1 MLPLAIWSVT
11 AVAWSVIA
19 NLVVGDLGY
28 APRNLLLT
36 TGLLLL
42 AYLVGWNRADI
53 GFDGAMVQRGLRWG
67 LAATAAIGTVV
78 LAAFFL
84 ATEVP
89 ALSGLLSDDRAALSS
104 GSLVAAVAWKI
115 PIGTVLFEEVLFRGV
130 LLKAAMRRHRT
141 TVAVALTSVVFG
153 LWHIAPTIVGL
164 QANGVAPGSPGGI
177 GAIVGTVAVTTVAG
191 VAFSWLRLRT
201 GSLVAPV
208 LAHWATNAFGLLAAA
223 AMAA

>member
-11 AVAWSVIA
+11 AVGWSVIA

-36 TGLLLL
+36 TGLLLI
-42 AYLVGWNRADI
+42 AYLVGWRRADI
-53 GFDGAMVQRGLRWG
+53 GLDGAAVRRGLQWG
-67 LAATAAIGTVV
+67 VVTAAVIGGVVFAAFLLAA
-78 LAAFFL
+78 
-84 ATEVP
+84 EVP
-89 ALSGLLSDDRAALSS
+89 ALSGLLSDDRAALSA

-130 LLKAAMRRHRT
+130 LLRAAMRRHRT

-153 LWHIAPTIVGL
+153 LWHVAPTIVGL
-164 QANGVAPGSPGGI
+164 QANGVDPGSLGGI
-177 GAIVGTVAVTTVAG
+177 GAIVGTVAVTSVAG
-191 VAFSWLRLRT
+191 AAFAWLRLRT
-201 GSLVAPV
+201 GSLLAPM
-208 LAHWATNAFGLLAAA
+208 LAHWAINAFGLLAAA

>member
-1 MLPLAIWSVT
+1 MLPLALWSSAVVTWSV
-11 AVAWSVIA
+11 VA

-36 TGLLLL
+36 VGLLLI
-42 AYLVGWNRADI
+42 AYLVGWGRADI
-53 GFDGAMVQRGLRWG
+53 GLDGAMVRRGLRWG
-67 LAATAAIGTVV
+67 AIAAAAIGTVV

-104 GSLVAAVAWKI
+104 GSLFTAVAWKI

-153 LWHIAPTIVGL
+153 LWHVAPTIVGL
-164 QANGVAPGSPGGI
+164 QANGVAPGSLAGV
-177 GAIVGTVAVTTVAG
+177 GAIVGTVAITTVAG

-201 GSLVAPV
+201 GSLLAPM

>member
-1 MLPLAIWSVT
+1 MLPLALWSV
-11 AVAWSVIA
+11 AALAWSMIA

-36 TGLLLL
+36 LGLLLL
-42 AYLVGWNRADI
+42 AYLVGWSRTDI
-53 GFDGAMVQRGLRWG
+53 GLDGAAVRRGLQQG
-67 LAATAAIGTVV
+67 ATAAAAIGTVV
-78 LAAFFL
+78 LGAFLL

-104 GSLVAAVAWKI
+104 GGLIAAVAWKI
-115 PIGTVLFEEVLFRGV
+115 PVGTVLFEEVLFRGV

-141 TVAVALTSVVFG
+141 TVAVGLTSAVFG
-153 LWHIAPTIVGL
+153 LWHVAPTIVGL
-164 QANGVAPGSPGGI
+164 QANGVAPASLAGV
-177 GAIVGTVAVTTVAG
+177 GAIVGTVAVTTGAG

-201 GSLVAPV
+201 GSLLAPM

-223 AMAA
+223 ALSA

>member
-164 QANGVAPGSPGGI
+164 QANGVAPGSTGGI

>member
-1 MLPLAIWSVT
+1 MLPLALWSVT
-11 AVAWSVIA
+11 AVAWSVVA

-42 AYLVGWNRADI
+42 AYLVGWNRTDI
-53 GFDGAMVQRGLRWG
+53 GFDGAAVRRGLQWG
-67 LAATAAIGTVV
+67 VVTAAGIGTVV
-78 LAAFFL
+78 LAAFVV

-104 GSLVAAVAWKI
+104 GSLLAAVAWKI
-115 PIGTVLFEEVLFRGV
+115 PVGTVLFEEVLFRGV

-164 QANGVAPGSPGGI
+164 QANGVAPGSLAGI
-177 GAIVGTVAVTTVAG
+177 GAIVGTVAVTSVAG
-191 VAFSWLRLRT
+191 VAFAWLRLRT
-201 GSLVAPV
+201 GSLLAPM

>member
-53 GFDGAMVQRGLRWG
+53 GFDGAMMQRGLRWG

-201 GSLVAPV
+201 GSLVAPM

>member
-1 MLPLAIWSVT
+1 MVPLALWSSAVVTWSV
-11 AVAWSVIA
+11 VA

-36 TGLLLL
+36 VGLLLI
-42 AYLVGWNRADI
+42 AYLVGWGRTDI
-53 GFDGAMVQRGLRWG
+53 GFDGAMVRRGLRWG
-67 LAATAAIGTVV
+67 AIAAAAIGTVV

-104 GSLVAAVAWKI
+104 GSLLAAVAWKI
-115 PIGTVLFEEVLFRGV
+115 PVGTVLFEEVLFRGV

-153 LWHIAPTIVGL
+153 LWHVAPTIVGL
-164 QANGVAPGSPGGI
+164 QANGVAPGSLAGV
-177 GAIVGTVAVTTVAG
+177 GAIIGTVAITTVAG

-201 GSLVAPV
+201 GSLFAPM